1 VNPGQTPEGVVP
13 VLSVLL
19 AIATAI
25 LPSLTA
31 MQSVELPRL
40 LNVVEAAQFLGM
52 SRNAIYIAC
61 REGRIPHYKV
71 NDWSVRF
78 DLDELKS
85 WLQENRRGP
94 KVATDG

>member
-1 VNPGQTPEGVVP
+1 VVP
-13 VLSVLL
+13 VSSV
-19 AIATAI
+19 T
-25 LPSLTA
+25 
-31 MQSVELPRL
+31 VPRL
-40 LNVVEAAQFLGM
+40 LTVVEAAEFLGM

-78 DLDELKS
+78 DLDELRR
-85 WLQENRRGP
+85 WLEEHRRGP